1 MKINQVL
8 KSWIKNSSKSWMFEL
23 LKLLLWGPLLYIPG
37 LLLGIGFL
45 KNTDSINETWIKTSI
60 DIIYNFSQRSVV
72 AYWIISTTITLM
84 ITFYLGIY
92 LVEKQ
97 KVKDKIY
104 FTEDEINKE
113 FDKNIEDAE
122 KLIICGGDLNFLQN
136 SQKQKEKIEKMSS
149 RVKILAHYDKDLG
162 DKNQK
167 KIYKDLVDK
176 KVQLQNCKK
185 EDGFSV
191 KGQLKKNASGIYS
204 VLFAV
209 KNKEGLYKKIEI
221 SDQNIIKILWK
232 ELEVQH
238 EKGKNPLIRGVLMDL
253 GGVFFDGDY
262 YKDFLQKVEELLEV
276 KIKRENNEKRLLDY
290 DLNLGEKNII
300 DYIRGVVEKDL
311 TVEEE
316 DEIEQLWGKVW
327 KPNPKMVEIVK
338 KIKENGVD
346 VYPCSNLD
354 KENGLRYIERG
365 DFLEFSDSRFLSYE
379 MKKVKTKADF
389 FEKTIEILTKKKNNL
404 SPFELIL
411 IDDQEKNLTL
421 AGTVGIQGIHYKNP
435 MELESEL
442 KRKKII

>member
-1 MKINQVL
+1 MKVGQVL
-8 KSWIKNSSKSWMFEL
+8 NLWIKDSSKNWMFEL
-23 LKLLLWGPLLYIPG
+23 LKLLWWGSLLYIPG

-45 KNTDSINETWIKTSI
+45 KDTSPINELWIKSRI
-60 DIIYNFSQRSVV
+60 DVIHNFSQKSAVT
-72 AYWIISTTITLM
+72 YWIISVIITII

-97 KVKDKIY
+97 KIKDKIL
-104 FTEDEINKE
+104 FTEDEINIE

-136 SQKQKEKIEKMSS
+136 SQKQKERIEKMSG

-162 DKNQK
+162 STDQK
-167 KIYKDLVDK
+167 KIYRDLVEK

-185 EDGFSV
+185 EEGFSV
-191 KGQLKKNASGIYS
+191 KGQLKKNTSGFYS
-204 VLFAV
+204 ALFAI
-209 KNKEGLYKKIEI
+209 KNKGNFYKKIEI
-221 SDQNIIKILWK
+221 SDQNIVKILWK

-238 EKGKNPLIRGVLMDL
+238 EKGKNPLIRGILMDL
-253 GGVFFDGDY
+253 GGVFFEGDY
-262 YKDFLQKVEELLEV
+262 YRDFLQKVEELLEI

-290 DLNLGEKNII
+290 SLNLGERNIVE
-300 DYIRGVVEKDL
+300 YIRDIVEKKL
-311 TVEEE
+311 TIEEE
-316 DEIEQLWGKVW
+316 EQIENLWSKVW
-327 KPNPKMVEIVK
+327 KPNTKMVEIVK
-338 KIKENGVD
+338 KIKENGID

-379 MKKVKTKADF
+379 MKRVKTRADF
-389 FEKTIEILTKKKNNL
+389 FQKVIEILTKKKSNL
-404 SPFELIL
+404 CPFELVL

-435 MELESEL
+435 MELENEL
-442 KRKKII
+442 KRRKII